1 MAQQIIIKGTAV
13 VAANEVLVADSNSKI
28 PAVDGSAVTAMA
40 GGNITGT
47 IPTARLDTGTTANK
61 LVVIGGSGLPAVDGS
76 LLTGIVSHT
85 TSASDPTI
93 STNPSSGVG
102 AEWINSTSGKQFI
115 CTDATAGANVWTCS
129 GGGSGNVQP
138 YWYQGSAYGYV
149 CGGYEWPAPGNRRD
163 PDIDEFSFSTDGNAT
178 DVGDIPTGNPGRSAG
193 TTNSSPTHLHYSGG
207 YGPGAFTP
215 NTTNNIERMSFVS
228 KGTMVNVGDLVHW
241 IRGQGS
247 SGNENYGYQHGG
259 YRAVSDPSGPATAY
273 NVIWRFQYA
282 ASSNATDVGD
292 LLNNADDPGG
302 CSDPANAYG
311 YSVGG
316 CCPTNTIQRYAM
328 VSSGNAADVGDLT
341 VSHYQPAS
349 SSSLTHGYRS
359 GNSHATPHTKNID
372 KFAFASTGNAT
383 DIGDLIEPASSATGQ
398 SSTTHG
404 YSTGGSWAGGPYGQ
418 AGSKRIEKYS
428 HVSNANATSVGD
440 MTINRNTAGPVGGQ
454 V

>member
-1 MAQQIIIKGTAV
+1 MTITIDGTVGANKAV
-13 VAANEVLVADSNSKI
+13 VLDSAGKL
-28 PAVDGSAVTAMA
+28 PAIDGSLVTTLNATQVT
-40 GGNITGT
+40 TGS
-47 IPTARLDTGTTANK
+47 IATARIDTGTTTGK
-61 LVVIGGSGLPAVDGS
+61 VLVLDGSGNMPAIAAGAM
-76 LLTGIVSHT
+76 TGVESAT
-85 TSASDPTI
+85 KSASNPTI
-93 STNPSSGVG
+93 STNSALGTK
-102 AEWINSTSGKQFI
+102 WINTTTGDI
-115 CTDATAGANVWTCS
+115 YVLTDATAGANVWTNT
-129 GGGSGNVQP
+129 GGTSGNVQP
-138 YWYQGSAYGYV
+138 YYYQGSAYGYV
-149 CGGYEWPAPGNRRD
+149 CGGYEWPATGNRRE
-163 PDIDEFSFSTDGNAT
+163 PDIDEFSFTSDGNAT

-193 TTNSSPTHLHYSGG
+193 ICNSSPTHLHYSGG
-207 YGPGAFTP
+207 YGPGAFSP
-215 NTTNNIERMSFVS
+215 NTADVIERMSFVS
-228 KGTMVNVGDLVHW
+228 KGTMVDVGNLVHH

-247 SGNENYGYQHGG
+247 TGNEDYGYQHGG
-259 YRAVSDPSGPATAY
+259 YRAANDPTGAATAY
-273 NVIWRFQYA
+273 NVIWRFQYV
-282 ASSNATDVGD
+282 ASTNATDVGD

-341 VSHYQPAS
+341 VSHYQPAT

-359 GNSHATPHTKNID
+359 GNSHAAPHTKNID

-383 DIGDLIEPASSATGQ
+383 DIGDLVEPAASATGQ

-404 YSTGGSWAGGPYGQ
+404 YSTGGSWAGGPFSQ
-418 AGSKRIEKYS
+418 AGSVRIEKYS